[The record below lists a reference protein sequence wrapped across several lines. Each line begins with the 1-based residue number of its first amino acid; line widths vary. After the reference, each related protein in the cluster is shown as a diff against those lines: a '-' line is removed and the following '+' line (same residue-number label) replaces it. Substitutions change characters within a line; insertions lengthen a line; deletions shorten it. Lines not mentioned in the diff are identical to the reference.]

1 MASEIPATLAEAVK
15 AALSAEQLP
24 GKRVVDFGC
33 GDGETGIWMALEG
46 AEVYLLDFQR
56 ASVDAA
62 LERAR
67 AAGVAR
73 RVRGIVADSDRLDMF
88 ADSGFDLVFLRT
100 IPSTTMLAE
109 IARAMKPA
117 ARLVLAASRPA
128 VPEELSEWFG
138 AARILWPPQTGWLGR
153 LAHPK
158 KKPGGAVIT
167 ARRAG

>member
-1 MASEIPATLAEAVK
+1 MASDTPASFSEALK

-33 GDGETGIWMALEG
+33 GGGETGIWMALEG

-56 ASVDAA
+56 AAVDAA

-73 RVRGIVADSDRLDMF
+73 RVRGIVAESDRLDMF
-88 ADSGFDLVFLRT
+88 ADSGFDLVFLRAM
-100 IPSTTMLAE
+100 PSRTMLAE

-117 ARLVLAASRPA
+117 ARLVLAASSPA
-128 VPEELSEWFG
+128 VPDELSAWFG
-138 AARILWPPQTGWLGR
+138 AVRVFWPPKTGWLAR